1 MKKLLVLISA
11 LAAFS
16 FGSAKA
22 DVSVS
27 GAGSVIGQTVGSQT
41 NISVGGSI
49 AFGLSTTLDNGVSVS
64 SSGVSLGI
72 GTDGVVG
79 TGDSSVDD
87 ADAFHQ
93 MTFAAGGTSL
103 TVGMDLEIDYADAG
117 VGGVAG
123 DDVSRGLGT
132 GTSSLTVGDFE
143 GAGFALSTA
152 MGSATVGIGYLYNNG
167 SSLNVQDMSASGNV
181 GASAFKVSL
190 PVGPLSA
197 TVAYMVDDSATKITT
212 TGANVAYALPSGT
225 VKVGYVSADGSA
237 DGTKMSAAY
246 STTLGDGT
254 SVSVGYTSTDVDSS
268 ATTSD
273 LEVSVSRSIGAGA
286 SIFVDM
292 HNRNSVASGET
303 SAVAVGSSFS
313 F

>member
-22 DVSVS
+22 DISVS
-27 GAGSVIGQTVGSQT
+27 GTGAVVGQSIGSAT
-41 NISVGGSI
+41 NISTGGSI
-49 AFGLSTTLDNGVSVS
+49 AFGLSTTLDNGVTVTS
-64 SSGVSLGI
+64 SRLSMGVD
-72 GTDGVVG
+72 TD
-79 TGDSSVDD
+79 SVDADVND

-93 MTFAAGGTSL
+93 LTFASGSTSL
-103 TVGMDLEIDYADAG
+103 TIGGDVEIDYADAG
-117 VGGVAG
+117 VGAVAG

-132 GTSSLTVGDFE
+132 GTSSLSVGDFE

-167 SSLNVQDMSASGNV
+167 SSKNVQDMSASGNV

-197 TVAYMVDDSATKITT
+197 TVAYMVDDSSTKITT

-225 VKVGYVSADGSA
+225 VKVGYVSADGSS

-254 SVSVGYTSTDVDSS
+254 SVAVGYTSTDVDSS

-292 HNRNSVASGET
+292 HNRNSVSSGET

>member
-27 GAGSVIGQTVGSQT
+27 GTGSVVGQSVGSAT
-41 NISVGGSI
+41 NIGVGGSI
-49 AFGLSTTLDNGVSVS
+49 AFGLSTTLDNGVTVT
-64 SSGVSLGI
+64 SSGLSMGI
-72 GTDGVVG
+72 DTD
-79 TGDSSVDD
+79 SVDADVND

-93 MTFAAGGTSL
+93 LTFASGSTSL
-103 TVGMDLEIDYADAG
+103 TIGGDVEIDYADAG

-123 DDVSRGLGT
+123 DDVSKGLGT
-132 GTSSLTVGDFE
+132 ATSSLTLGNFT
-143 GAGFALSTA
+143 GGGFALSTA
-152 MGSATVGIGYLYNNG
+152 MGSATVGLGYLYDNDSAANR
-167 SSLNVQDMSASGNV
+167 QDMSASGNE
-181 GASAFKVSL
+181 GSTAFKLSM

-197 TVAYMVDDSATKITT
+197 TVAYMVDDSTTKITT

-225 VKVGYVSADGSA
+225 VKLGYVSVDGSS
-237 DGTKMSAAY
+237 DGTAMSAAY

-254 SVSVGYTSTDVDSS
+254 SVAVGYTSTDVDSS

-292 HNRNSVASGET
+292 HNRNSVSSGET
-303 SAVAVGSSFS
+303 SAVAVGSSFA